1 MASLP
6 INPTKKQS
14 VLDLLINRD
23 CVAARDISYNMNYYE
38 DIVKM
43 IVKWGKAFDGDNALL
58 DSLLSIFTSGELN
71 PVGIY
76 YNETSG
82 TITNPKIVAKCTGVD
97 VTLNSGLNIRDVE
110 IIGASTVGTLLI
122 EAGTQIESLV
132 VAGGSTV
139 DVIEIEDGSLVDTLL
154 IKSENGQNSTVT
166 KIDGN
171 GVNNVY
177 PTEDSTFGGFVC
189 VIPPLT

>member
-6 INPTKKQS
+6 INPTKKQQ
-14 VLDLLINRD
+14 VIDILKDRD
-23 CVAARDISYNMNYYE
+23 CVAARDVSNNMNYYE
-38 DIVKM
+38 DMVKM
-43 IVKWGKAFDGDNALL
+43 FAKWGKAFDGDNALL

-82 TITNPKIVAKCTGVD
+82 TILNPKIVAKSTGVD
-97 VTLNSGLNIRDVE
+97 VTFDSGLSIKDVE
-110 IIGASTVGTLLI
+110 IIGASIVGTLMI
-122 EAGTQIESLV
+122 TDETQIESLV

-139 DVIEIEDGSLVDTLL
+139 TLIDIEDGSVVDSLL

-166 KIDGN
+166 KIEGT
-171 GVNNVY
+171 GVKNVY
-177 PTEDSTFGGFVC
+177 QTEDSTFGGFVC
-189 VIPPLT
+189 TIP